1 MTATAAWTDDELDR
15 VGAAEELEV
24 ASLRRDGE
32 LGGPRTI
39 WVVRVD
45 DDIYV
50 RSVNGPASAWFR
62 GTRARHEGRVEA
74 GGVEKDVTFED
85 VTVDVDGDVDRDRD
99 RDGDVDGGIN
109 DAVDA
114 AYRTKYGRYSAN
126 TIQRI
131 TSATA
136 GSTTM
141 RLLPR

>member
-1 MTATAAWTDDELDR
+1 MTTTDAWTDDELDR

-39 WVVRVD
+39 WVVRVG

-50 RSVNGPASAWFR
+50 RSVNGPGSDWFR

-74 GGVEKDVTFED
+74 GGVEKDVAFED
-85 VTVDVDGDVDRDRD
+85 VDGE
-99 RDGDVDGGIN
+99 IN

-114 AYRTKYGRYSAN
+114 AYRTKYRRYSAN

-136 GSTTM
+136 GSTTL

>member
-1 MTATAAWTDDELDR
+1 MTTTDAWTDDELDR
-15 VGAAEELEV
+15 VGAAEAEV
-24 ASLRRDGE
+24 ASLRRDGV

-39 WVVRVD
+39 WVVRVG

-50 RSVNGPASAWFR
+50 RSVNGPGSDWFR

-74 GGVEKDVTFED
+74 GGVEKDVAFED
-85 VTVDVDGDVDRDRD
+85 VDGE
-99 RDGDVDGGIN
+99 IN

-114 AYRTKYGRYSAN
+114 AYRTKYRRYSAN

-136 GSTTM
+136 GSTTL

>member
-1 MTATAAWTDDELDR
+1 MTTTDAWTDDELDR

-39 WVVRVD
+39 WVVRVG

-50 RSVNGPASAWFR
+50 RSVNGPGSDWFR

-74 GGVEKDVTFED
+74 GGVGKDVAFED
-85 VTVDVDGDVDRDRD
+85 VDGE
-99 RDGDVDGGIN
+99 IN
-109 DAVDA
+109 DAVDS
-114 AYRTKYGRYSAN
+114 AYRTKYRRYSAN
-126 TIQRI
+126 TLQRI

-136 GSTTM
+136 GSTTL

>member
-1 MTATAAWTDDELDR
+1 MTATGAWDDELDR

-39 WVVRVD
+39 WVVRVG

-50 RSVNGPASAWFR
+50 RSVNGPGSDWFR

-74 GGVEKDVTFED
+74 GGVEKDVAFED
-85 VTVDVDGDVDRDRD
+85 VDGE
-99 RDGDVDGGIN
+99 IN
-109 DAVDA
+109 DAVDS
-114 AYRTKYGRYSAN
+114 AYRTKYRRYSAN

-136 GSTTM
+136 GSTTL

>member
-1 MTATAAWTDDELDR
+1 MTTTAPWTDDELDR
-15 VGAAEELEV
+15 VGAAEELDV
-24 ASLRRDGE
+24 ASRRPDGE
-32 LGGPRTI
+32 LGSQRTI
-39 WVVRVD
+39 WVVRVG

-74 GGVEKDVTFED
+74 GGVEKDVAFED
-85 VTVDVDGDVDRDRD
+85 VDGE
-99 RDGDVDGGIN
+99 IN

-131 TSATA
+131 TSSTA

-141 RLLPR
+141 RLLPH

>member
-1 MTATAAWTDDELDR
+1 MTTSAPWTDDELDR
-15 VGAAEELEV
+15 VGSAEELDV
-24 ASLRRDGE
+24 ASRRRDGE
-32 LGGPRTI
+32 LSSPRTI
-39 WVVRVD
+39 WVVRGG

-85 VTVDVDGDVDRDRD
+85 VDGE
-99 RDGDVDGGIN
+99 IN

-131 TSATA
+131 TSSTA

>member
-1 MTATAAWTDDELDR
+1 MTTTDAWTDDELDR

-39 WVVRVD
+39 WVVRVG

-50 RSVNGPASAWFR
+50 RSVNGPGSDWFR

-74 GGVEKDVTFED
+74 GGVEKDVAFED
-85 VTVDVDGDVDRDRD
+85 VDGE
-99 RDGDVDGGIN
+99 IN
-109 DAVDA
+109 DAVDS
-114 AYRTKYGRYSAN
+114 AYRTKYRRYSAN

-136 GSTTM
+136 GSTTL

>member
-1 MTATAAWTDDELDR
+1 MTTSAPWTDDELDR
-15 VGAAEELEV
+15 VGSDEELDV
-24 ASLRRDGE
+24 ASQRRDGQ
-32 LGGPRTI
+32 LSSWRTI
-39 WVVRVD
+39 WVVRVG

-50 RSVNGPASAWFR
+50 RSVNGPTSAWFR
-62 GTRARHEGRVEA
+62 GTRARHEGRIEA
-74 GGVEKDVTFED
+74 GGVEKDVAFED
-85 VTVDVDGDVDRDRD
+85 VDGES
-99 RDGDVDGGIN
+99 N

-131 TSATA
+131 TSSIA